1 VSELLVAEDAEK
13 AALAALKTRLPDAGE
28 ATAIPASTS
37 IPKTAPSEFFRVIV
51 TGGGDRDMVTDQPT
65 ITVEAY
71 ARGEVRAERL
81 AAKARAIFE
90 ACARDGDMGGVPCY
104 RVDLFGR
111 PQNLPNPQVPGWYR
125 YTFSISAD
133 LRKTAV

>member
-1 VSELLVAEDAEK
+1 MLVAEDAEK
-13 AALAALKTRLPDAGE
+13 AALTALTSRLPEAGE
-28 ATAIPASTS
+28 PTTIPASTS
-37 IPKTAPSEFFRVIV
+37 IPKPTPSEFFRIIV
-51 TGGGDRDMVTDQPT
+51 TGGGDRDLVTDQPT

-71 ARGEVRAERL
+71 SRGEVRAERL

-104 RVDLFGR
+104 RVALFGR